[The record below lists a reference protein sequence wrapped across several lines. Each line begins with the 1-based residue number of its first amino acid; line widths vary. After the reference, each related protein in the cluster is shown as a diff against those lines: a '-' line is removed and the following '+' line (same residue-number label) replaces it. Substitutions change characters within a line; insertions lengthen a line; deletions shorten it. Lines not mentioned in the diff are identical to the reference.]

1 MTQNIRVSINQNNA
15 HHVRFNSKQKIKAK
29 VEIMPK
35 KLEELLD
42 VDVSGVKDSYLIMY
56 NSTTKKY
63 IAVNPDDVLSA
74 AANDTEQPGLP
85 SDFINDINLDGGSF

>member
-15 HHVRFNSKQKIKAK
+15 HHVRFKTKQKIKAE

-42 VDVSGVKDSYLIMY
+42 VDVSGVKDSYVIMY

-85 SDFINDINLDGGSF
+85 SDFINDITLDGGGF